1 MDVLSSIKEAFARFE
16 AAVQA
21 VKDANVAKD
30 TVIADLNAQIV
41 VLKASSVSS
50 ADIQAVADTINTAT
64 TALTNG

>member
-21 VKDANVAKD
+21 VKDASTAKD
-30 TVIADLNAQIV
+30 AVIADLNAQIV
-41 VLKASSVSS
+41 VLKVSSVSS
-50 ADIQAVADTINTAT
+50 ADVQTVADTINTAT